1 MQIRNGKKRKKKKKK
16 RGARAKEQLCL
27 KGSPSQVV

>member
-1 MQIRNGKKRKKKKKK
+1 MERNGKKKKK